1 MSNSKVTLSFDINVS
16 DLTFNKGKNGI
27 TYINI
32 PPYIVGKVSGMK
44 AKAHIMRRNITI
56 IRDEAA
62 DNKKVNNN
70 NNNNSEA
77 DTADNARLDNLEASI
92 NKLAEMMA
100 ALAPKAKAKAKA

>member
-44 AKAHIMRRNITI
+44 AKAHIMRRSVTI

-62 DNKKVNNN
+62 DNKKVT
-70 NNNNSEA
+70 NNNNSET

-92 NKLAEMMA
+92 NRLAEMMA

>member
-1 MSNSKVTLSFDINVS
+1 MSNSKVTLSFDINIS

-44 AKAHIMRRNITI
+44 AKAHIMRRSITI

-62 DNKKVNNN
+62 DNKKVT

>member
-1 MSNSKVTLSFDINVS
+1 MSNSKVTISFDINVS
-16 DLTFNKGKNGI
+16 DLTFNKSKNGI

-44 AKAHIMRRNITI
+44 AKAHIMRRSVTI

-62 DNKKVNNN
+62 DNKKVT
-70 NNNNSEA
+70 NNNNSET
-77 DTADNARLDNLEASI
+77 DTADNARLANLEASV

>member
-32 PPYIVGKVSGMK
+32 PPYIVGKVTGMK
-44 AKAHIMRRNITI
+44 ARAHIMRRSVTI
-56 IRDEAA
+56 IRDETA
-62 DNKKVNNN
+62 DNKKVT
-70 NNNNSEA
+70 NNNNSET

>member
-1 MSNSKVTLSFDINVS
+1 MSNSKVTISFDINVS
-16 DLTFNKGKNGI
+16 DLTFNKSKNGI

-44 AKAHIMRRNITI
+44 AKAHIMRRSVTI
-56 IRDEAA
+56 IRDETA
-62 DNKKVNNN
+62 DNKKVT
-70 NNNNSEA
+70 NNNNSET
-77 DTADNARLDNLEASI
+77 DTADNARLANLEASV

>member
-44 AKAHIMRRNITI
+44 AKAHIMRRSITI

-62 DNKKVNNN
+62 DNKKVTN
-70 NNNNSEA
+70 NNNNSET

-92 NKLAEMMA
+92 NRLAEMMA

>member
-44 AKAHIMRRNITI
+44 ARAHIMRRSVTI
-56 IRDEAA
+56 IRDETA
-62 DNKKVNNN
+62 DNKKVT
-70 NNNNSEA
+70 NNNNSET